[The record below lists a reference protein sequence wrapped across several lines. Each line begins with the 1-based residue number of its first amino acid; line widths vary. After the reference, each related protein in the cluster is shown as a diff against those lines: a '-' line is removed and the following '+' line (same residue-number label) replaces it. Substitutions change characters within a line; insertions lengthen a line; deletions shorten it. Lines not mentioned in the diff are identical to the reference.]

1 MRWIEVFKRKAAL
14 IATLAI
20 ILLCGGIYTTQ
31 EPVRENLTEEASEI
45 VWDNTGLNFDVPA
58 DNSKYY
64 NLNSKN
70 IGWGFKKE
78 KGAAPYID
86 DKTKDMFSRYKTFY
100 IGNQTEKVLYLTF
113 DEGYEN
119 GYTGIILDCLK
130 EKQVPAAF
138 FITMPYLKNE
148 TELVDRMVNEGHI
161 VGNHSVNHPNLAKIS
176 LEKVNLE
183 LKGLDDLFYEKYGI
197 HMSYLRPPE
206 GEYSEKLLAYTGD
219 VGYKTI
225 LWSFAYRDW
234 DIKNQ
239 KGAEYAFNQVTPYL
253 HNGAILLLHAVS
265 SDNAAALP
273 RIIDY
278 AREQG
283 YEFRSLDE
291 LK

>member
-1 MRWIEVFKRKAAL
+1 MLKRKLVLIIALAA
-14 IATLAI
+14 
-20 ILLCGGIYTTQ
+20 ILVCGKIYTIQAPPQ
-31 EPVRENLTEEASEI
+31 EESLEEVGEILTEGS
-45 VWDNTGLNFDVPA
+45 GLNFDISSN
-58 DNSKYY
+58 NSNY
-64 NLNSKN
+64 NALSSKN

-78 KGAAPYID
+78 KGVAPYID
-86 DKTKDMFSRYKTFY
+86 DKTKEMLSKYNTFY
-100 IGNQTEKVLYLTF
+100 IGKETEKVLYLTF

-148 TELVDRMVNEGHI
+148 TELVDRMVNEGHV
-161 VGNHSVNHPNLAKIS
+161 VGNHSVNHPNLAKIP
-176 LEKVNLE
+176 LEQITSE
-183 LKGLDDLFYEKYGI
+183 LKGLDDLFYEKYGM
-197 HMSYLRPPE
+197 HMTFLRPPE
-206 GEYSEKLLAYTGD
+206 GEYSEKMLAYVSD
-219 VGYKTI
+219 MGYKTVF
-225 LWSFAYRDW
+225 WSFAYRDW

-273 RIIDY
+273 RIIDF

-283 YEFRSLDE
+283 YEFKSLNE
-291 LK
+291 LM